1 MKKLIVLLLAM
12 LMLALTFAACG
23 DGTSETTTKG
33 EGNMTTEKV
42 DSTTSFICGLTT
54 NVPTSET
61 SPVSVEVKGD
71 PLYPTFL
78 TPADNMTSK
87 PLWFWNTSLENMTV
101 EGVKEIVRESYLQS
115 GYSGFGILP
124 YWLEGYLGERYFEL
138 YGAALEEG
146 AKYGMEFSLYD
157 ENGFPSYTAGGHLA
171 ARYPD
176 LTAKRLDMT
185 ESKRVKDGKIFLKIL
200 QGEFMGAVAWN
211 ETTGE
216 IIDISSSA
224 VLVDL
229 GEFDPSAY
237 PIGATASS
245 TYTEASGY
253 EIDKA
258 LDGNKSTRWN
268 AYQHSGAG
276 TYITLNFG
284 KSVTLDEIKLYEP
297 ANSELERVDAWS
309 VSYYDEA
316 EHIWK
321 PLGKSTTI
329 GRSGKSIKF
338 DSVTAAFFRISFD
351 QLHGDSATIAE
362 IEALSGTKTVEIPKT
377 SVASTAGYSAS
388 SIFSSEYRADFAFDG
403 DKSTRWNAEDGKK
416 TNQWLMIDFGK
427 AVTVDR
433 VVIEEAF
440 NRVTAYAIEY
450 QKADGTWE
458 ACHTGSRIGAACDVS
473 FTAVTAQRFRLM
485 MKSVSS
491 DTASIVDMKLYHG
504 SEEVYLE
511 EDTENYRGSYLEYT
525 VPNSDDWTVM
535 AFVTVKDGHKGMDY
549 LSEESVAAFIEIT
562 YEEYYKRFKKYFD
575 NGTITSAFYD
585 EPCFWPSNQNYG
597 VQGARTWTGDFNE
610 YFASIYGDEIN
621 PILYYPALF
630 YDIGEKTAEARD
642 ALNRVRTE
650 MFAKNYI
657 GQMNEWCQAHGLEL
671 LGHMN
676 CEDVES
682 PLAYHGDLMY
692 CFKYQSAP
700 SVDVIYNYGMTEDY
714 YKVVSS
720 SAYNWDKPLVGVE
733 AYGAMDPN
741 LSEANLYKIA
751 MDLYAKGINV
761 MVPHAVWYDNRNNVV
776 FPPELS
782 YRNPNYDTVL
792 KPYNTYVARVQTLL
806 QKGRHVADV
815 AVLYPIDY
823 MESVYSFNGSYNIPA
838 DSNYV
843 KLTEMLSETLRIDYT
858 YLHPSVLDEKVSV
871 KDGLLHLD
879 NAVNYEDY
887 RVMILPSM
895 ATVSLSNLQK
905 VKEFYDEGGIVI
917 SVGTIPTRATVA
929 KDDAAVKALA
939 NELFAGGNKSNAKGG
954 KVYHIAQLS
963 SLSVVME
970 DAMAVYDVNID
981 SVRTRNGHLTYIHKV
996 IDEREVYFF
1005 ANSSEQKSETKVTLR
1020 GEYPA
1025 LEAWDP
1031 HTGERTT
1038 LKVDVKDGTTSFT
1051 LSLDAVKS
1059 VFVIESVKE

>member
-1 MKKLIVLLLAM
+1 MKKLAVFTLILTLLLM
-12 LMLALTFAACG
+12 SFVACG
-23 DGTSETTTKG
+23 EDGASSSILTSGGDPVISTKP
-33 EGNMTTEKV
+33 
-42 DSTTSFICGLTT
+42 DTTS
-54 NVPTSET
+54 TSDT
-61 SPVSVEVKGD
+61 VKD
-71 PLYPTFL
+71 PLTGSVAGEDLLYPVFL
-78 TPADNMTSK
+78 DPCEDMTAK
-87 PLWFWNTSLENMTV
+87 PLWFWNTSLENMTTDRV
-101 EGVKEIVRESYLQS
+101 REIVRESYLQS

-138 YGAALEEG
+138 YEAALDEG
-146 AKYGMEFSLYD
+146 AKYGMQFSLYD

-185 ESKRVKDGKIFLKIL
+185 ESSRVKNGKIFLGIP

-211 ETTGE
+211 KTTGE
-216 IIDISSSA
+216 IVDISKSA
-224 VLVDL
+224 VIVDL
-229 GEFDPSAY
+229 GGFDPSLY
-237 PIGATASS
+237 PIGVTASS
-245 TYTEASGY
+245 TYTEAGGY

-258 LDGNKSTRWN
+258 LDKNAATRWN
-268 AYQHSGAG
+268 AYQHSGSG
-276 TYITLNFG
+276 VSITINFG
-284 KSVTLDEIKLYEP
+284 KAVSLDEVKLYEP
-297 ANSELERVDAWS
+297 ADAQLQRVRAWS
-309 VSYYDEA
+309 VSYYDLAAKE
-316 EHIWK
+316 WK
-321 PLGKSTTI
+321 ELGSSTTI
-329 GRSGKSIKF
+329 GKNGKSISF
-338 DSVTAAFFRISFD
+338 ESLTASFIRISFD
-351 QLHGDSATIAE
+351 RVEGDSATISE
-362 IEALSGTKTVEIPKT
+362 IEVYSGGSRIDIPK
-377 SVASTAGYSAS
+377 ASAQTAGYAAS
-388 SIFSSEYRADFAFDG
+388 SIFSEQYAAKFAFDG
-403 DKSTRWNAEDGKK
+403 DASTRWNAEDGQRV
-416 TNQWLMIDFGK
+416 NQWIAIDFGK
-427 AVTVDR
+427 AVTVDGME
-433 VVIEEAF
+433 IEEAF
-440 NRVTAYAIEY
+440 DRVTAYAVQY
-450 QKADGTWE
+450 QAADGTWVD
-458 ACHTGSRIGAACDVS
+458 CHTGTRLGASAKIS
-473 FTAVTAQRFRLM
+473 FDAVTARSFRLM

-491 DTASIVDMKLYHG
+491 DTASIVECRFYHG
-504 SEEVYLE
+504 ADEVYLE
-511 EDTENYRGSYLEYT
+511 EDPSTYTGSYLEYT
-525 VPNSDDWTVM
+525 VSGDDDITVM

-562 YEEYYKRFKKYFD
+562 YEEYYKRFKAYFD

-610 YFASIYGDEIN
+610 YFASMYGEDVN
-621 PILYYPALF
+621 PILYYPAMF

-741 LSEANLYKIA
+741 LSEDAIYKIA

-782 YRNPNYDTVL
+782 YRNPNYTDVL

-823 MESVYSFNGSYNIPA
+823 MESVYLFNNSYNIPT

-843 KLTEMLSETLRIDYT
+843 KLTELLSETLRIDYT
-858 YLHPSVLDEKVSV
+858 YLHPSVLDERVTV
-871 KDGLLHLD
+871 KDGLLHLE
-879 NAVNYEDY
+879 NEVNYEDY

-895 ATVSLSNLQK
+895 GVISLSNLQK
-905 VKEFYDEGGIVI
+905 VKEFYDKGGIVI
-917 SVGTIPTRATVA
+917 SVGTVPTRATKA
-929 KDDAAVKALA
+929 EEDAAVKALA
-939 NELFAGGNKSNAKGG
+939 EELFSVAEKTNAAGGKAYHVSGVAAVNQLMK
-954 KVYHIAQLS
+954 KVCP
-963 SLSVVME
+963 
-970 DAMAVYDVNID
+970 VYDVTID
-981 SVRTRNGHLTYIHKV
+981 SVRTVNGHLTYIHKV
-996 IDEREVYFF
+996 IEDRNVYFF
-1005 ANSSEQKSETKVTLR
+1005 ANSSESASKTTVTLR
-1020 GEYPA
+1020 GEFPT
-1025 LEAWDP
+1025 LEVWDP
-1031 HTGERTT
+1031 HTGEKKALSVT
-1038 LKVDVKDGTTSFT
+1038 VENGTTSFT
-1051 LSLDAVKS
+1051 LSMERVSSLFIVEK
-1059 VFVIESVKE
+1059 KG

>member
-1 MKKLIVLLLAM
+1 MKRLIILLLAM
-12 LMLALTFAACG
+12 LMLAMTLAACG
-23 DGTSETTTKG
+23 DSTPDTTDQNGNGTTPGDKVTSVPKTTT
-33 EGNMTTEKV
+33 T
-42 DSTTSFICGLTT
+42 
-54 NVPTSET
+54 VPVTET

-71 PLYPTFL
+71 PMYPTFL

-87 PLWFWNTSLENMTV
+87 PLWFWNTSLENMTT
-101 EGVKEIVRESYLQS
+101 EGVREIVRNSYLES

-146 AKYGMEFSLYD
+146 SKYGMEFSLYD

-171 ARYPD
+171 ERYPH

-185 ESKRVKDGKIFLKIL
+185 ESSRIKNGKIFLKIL

-211 ETTGE
+211 KTTNE
-216 IIDISSSA
+216 IIDISSGA
-224 VLVDL
+224 VIVDL
-229 GEFDPSAY
+229 GDFDPDSF

-258 LDGNKSTRWN
+258 LDNNKSTRWN
-268 AYQHSGAG
+268 AYQHSGSG

-284 KSVTLDEIKLYEP
+284 KAVTLDEIRLYEP
-297 ANSELERVDAWS
+297 SNTELERVDAWS
-309 VSYYDEA
+309 VSYYDES
-316 EHIWK
+316 ERVWK
-321 PLGKSTTI
+321 PLGNATTI
-329 GRSGKSIKF
+329 GRAGKSIKF
-338 DSVTAAFFRISFD
+338 DSISASFIRISFD
-351 QLHGDSATIAE
+351 KIHGDSVTISE
-362 IEALSGTKTVEIPKT
+362 LEVLSEGKKLLVPNASETV
-377 SVASTAGYSAS
+377 SSAGYSS
-388 SIFSSEYRADFAFDG
+388 SSCFSDGYIAAYAFDG
-403 DKSTRWNAEDGKK
+403 DKSTRWNAADGKK
-416 TNQWLMIDFGK
+416 TNQWIAIDFGK

-433 VVIEEAF
+433 VTIEEAF
-440 NRVTAYAIEY
+440 NRVTSFAIEY
-450 QKADGTWE
+450 RNAEGDWV
-458 ACHTGSRIGAACDVS
+458 ACHNGNRIGAGFDIS
-473 FTAVTAQRFRLM
+473 FSPVTAQCFRLM

-491 DTASIVDMKLYHG
+491 DTASIVEMKLYHG
-504 SEEVYLE
+504 NEQVYIE
-511 EDTENYRGSYLEYT
+511 EDLSNYRGSYLEYT
-525 VPNSDDWTVM
+525 VPNGDEWTVM

-585 EPCFWPSNQNYG
+585 EPCFWPSNANYG

-610 YFASIYGDEIN
+610 YFASMYGEGVN

-657 GQMNEWCQAHGLEL
+657 GQMNEWCREHGLEL

-741 LSEANLYKIA
+741 LSEDNLYKIA

-782 YRNPNYDTVL
+782 WRNPNYTNVL

-858 YLHPSVLDEKVSV
+858 YLHPSVLDEKVTV
-871 KDGLLHLD
+871 KNGLLHLA
-879 NAVNYEDY
+879 NPVNYEDY

-895 ATVSLSNLQK
+895 ACISLSNLQK
-905 VKEFYDEGGIVI
+905 VKEFYDNGGIVI
-917 SVGTIPTRATVA
+917 SVGTIPTRATFE
-929 KDDAAVKALA
+929 KDDEAVRKLSA
-939 NELFAGGNKSNAKGG
+939 ELFAGGNKTNEKGG
-954 KVYHIAQLS
+954 KAYHIASVTQLS
-963 SLSVVME
+963 TVMKSCM
-970 DAMAVYDVNID
+970 DVYDVNIGN
-981 SVRTRNGHLTYIHKV
+981 VRTKNGHLTYIHKV
-996 IDEREVYFF
+996 IEDREVYFF
-1005 ANSSEQKSETKVTLR
+1005 ANSSEQKSETTVTLR
-1020 GEYPA
+1020 GEFA
-1025 LEAWDP
+1025 SLELWNP
-1031 HTGERTT
+1031 HTGERSSLKTT
-1038 LKVDVKDGTTSFT
+1038 VKDGTTTFT
-1051 LSLDAVKS
+1051 LSLEALKS
-1059 VFVIESVKE
+1059 VFVVESAKE